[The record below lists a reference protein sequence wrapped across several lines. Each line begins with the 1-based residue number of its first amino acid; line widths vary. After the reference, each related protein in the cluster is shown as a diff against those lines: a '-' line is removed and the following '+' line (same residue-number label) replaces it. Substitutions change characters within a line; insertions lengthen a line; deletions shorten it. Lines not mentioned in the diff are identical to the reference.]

1 MVSTQRSETLRG
13 VLQVGLDVSPLVLT
27 RAGTARYVTSL
38 LTALEQE
45 PVELRR
51 YSFPGQSR
59 ARKIVRDTYW
69 YLSAL
74 PRAARRDRVDVLH
87 CPTQRA
93 PLRTPVPLVVTI
105 HDLAV
110 LRHPQAFNRWTRSF
124 SAFALPRV
132 ARAARRI
139 VVGSE
144 FTRGEVLTLLGVDE
158 DKVRVVP
165 YGVGEPFR
173 AEGRASGGDFVLA
186 VSTLEPRKNFQRLLD
201 GFRRAELDGFEL
213 RVVGA
218 AGWGRVHVDGDRVRW
233 LGEVGDEELAR
244 LYRGA
249 ACVAYVSLYEGFGL
263 PVLEA
268 MASAAPVVAP
278 EGPPFGEF
286 AKDVIVAV
294 DPRDPDSIAAGLREA
309 VERRE
314 ELGPLGP
321 ARARRYTWESAA
333 RAHLEIYREAAA

>member
-1 MVSTQRSETLRG
+1 
-13 VLQVGLDVSPLVLT
+13 VLQVGLDISALTLT

-38 LTALEQE
+38 LAALEQE

-51 YSFPGQSR
+51 YAFGGESR
-59 ARKIVRDTYW
+59 ARKLVRDTYW

-74 PRAARRDRVDVLH
+74 PRAARRDGIDVLH

-93 PLRTPVPLVVTI
+93 PFRANVPLVVTI
-105 HDLAV
+105 HDVAV
-110 LRHPQAFNRWTRSF
+110 LRHPEAFNRWTRNF

-139 VVGSE
+139 IVGSE
-144 FTRGEVLTLLGVDE
+144 FTRGEVLDLLGADE
-158 DKVRVVP
+158 DRVRVIP
-165 YGVGEPFR
+165 YGVGDPFGTD
-173 AEGRASGGDFVLA
+173 GRASDGDFVLA
-186 VSTLEPRKNFQRLLD
+186 VSTLEPRKNLERLLEGFQRADLD
-201 GFRRAELDGFEL
+201 GLEL

-218 AGWGRVHVDGDRVRW
+218 AGWGGVRVDGDRIRW
-233 LGEVGDEELAR
+233 LGDVGDEELAR

-286 AKDVIVAV
+286 AKGVVVAV
-294 DPRDPDSIAAGLREA
+294 DPQDPDSIAAGLREA

-321 ARARRYTWESAA
+321 ERARRYTWENAA
-333 RAHLEIYREAAA
+333 RAHLEVYREAAA